1 VLIDLDGRQ
10 VTASLADA
18 LTLVYTLTLVML
30 DEDTALSLADAD
42 TSARRL
48 TTRLENE
55 LIRRGLV
62 ARNIWEDT
70 PTWPTSDTA
79 P

>member
-1 VLIDLDGRQ
+1 MLIDLDGRQ

-70 PTWPTSDTA
+70 PT
-79 P
+79 